1 MKRFRM
7 KLPVYI
13 VLLLA
18 LGAASGAVAV
28 VFNVLKIFSA
38 ATAQG
43 VVLLALLIALAL
55 LLTALC
61 ASVLV
66 YPYYTV
72 KNGRL
77 YSVMGVLRAS
87 YDVNEISELVYFKA
101 QGKLVMYTVSD
112 KFTVLLLAESKHEA
126 FIKALRAQN
135 PKILYDNKINET
147 D

>member
-43 VVLLALLIALAL
+43 VVLLALLIAIAL

-61 ASVLV
+61 AGVLV

-135 PKILYDNKINET
+135 SKILYDNKINET

>member
-1 MKRFRM
+1 M

-61 ASVLV
+61 AGVLV
-66 YPYYTV
+66 YPYYAV

>member
-1 MKRFRM
+1 M

>member
-1 MKRFRM
+1 MKKFRM

-61 ASVLV
+61 AGVLV
-66 YPYYTV
+66 YPYYAV

>member
-38 ATAQG
+38 ATVQG

-61 ASVLV
+61 AGVLV

>member
-61 ASVLV
+61 AGVLV
-66 YPYYTV
+66 YPYYAV